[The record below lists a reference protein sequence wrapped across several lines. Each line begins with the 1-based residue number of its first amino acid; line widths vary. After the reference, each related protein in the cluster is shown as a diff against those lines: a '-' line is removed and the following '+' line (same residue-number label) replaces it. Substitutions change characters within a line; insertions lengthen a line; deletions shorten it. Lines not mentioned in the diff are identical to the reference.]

1 MEPDNE
7 AMGETKQHVPYHRF
21 KEVND
26 ELKAARA
33 KLAEYEPVVTKAADL
48 ERKLTELKDAHKA
61 QIADL
66 GTHLSMADAGL
77 TDTLGR
83 EVARLVYSKLP
94 EDGRPPMG
102 DWLKGLRAEG
112 ADVPPPLRPYLTAT
126 STLSQTPLQTPA
138 KPNPTGTTGRAPP
151 AAGNVT
157 AQAIRDAESDFRRT
171 GDRSAYETRLRELK
185 VIT

>member
-1 MEPDNE
+1 METENE
-7 AMGETKQHVPYHRF
+7 GTGDPKPIPYHRF
-21 KEVND
+21 KEIND

-33 KLAEYEPVVTKAADL
+33 KLAEYEPAVGKLADL
-48 ERKLTELKDAHKA
+48 ERKLTEMKDAHKA
-61 QIADL
+61 QLADL
-66 GTHLSMADAGL
+66 GTHLAMADSGL
-77 TDTLGR
+77 TDALGR

-94 EDGRPPMG
+94 EDGRPPMS

-126 STLSQTPLQTPA
+126 STPAQTTTPP

-157 AQAIRDAESDFRRT
+157 AQAIRDAETDFRRT